1 MEREIAEVGLY
12 KLENKLVAGADL
24 EIVASF
30 PLLGLCGK
38 IFATSPK
45 FIES

>member
-1 MEREIAEVGLY
+1 MEREIAEVGVY
-12 KLENKLVAGADL
+12 KLEIQFVVVADL
-24 EIVASF
+24 EFVALF